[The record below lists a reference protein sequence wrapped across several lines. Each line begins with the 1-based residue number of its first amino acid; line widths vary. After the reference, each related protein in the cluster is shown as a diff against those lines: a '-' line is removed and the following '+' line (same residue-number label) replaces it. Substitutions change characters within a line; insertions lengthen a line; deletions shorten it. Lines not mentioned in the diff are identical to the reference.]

1 MILAREQNNKRMCM
15 HERIFTCMLTSDFF
29 FFMQNNKIYFK
40 LKYED
45 GLFLQ
50 SDGGKEFNV
59 FY

>member
-1 MILAREQNNKRMCM
+1 
-15 HERIFTCMLTSDFF
+15 MLTSDFF